1 MVHQLINSLT
11 NDEDHRQELWI
22 HYLSGNAT
30 SSFSYQ
36 LEKLKLLDEDY
47 NELQQLVFQLAD
59 SPLSQDLL
67 DIVSTFSE
75 LEKSITFWLLLG
87 ITIDKISSYKGISE
101 VRIRQIIA
109 TIRNHNGWEKWL
121 SNGTSQTKKDT
132 D

>member
-1 MVHQLINSLT
+1 MVHRLINSLT
-11 NDEDHRQELWI
+11 NDEDHRQELWV

-36 LEKLKLLDEDY
+36 LEQLKLLDEDY
-47 NELQQLVFQLAD
+47 NKLQQLVFQLTN

-109 TIRNHNGWEKWL
+109 TIRNHNGWEKWHL
-121 SNGTSQTKKDT
+121 NETSQIKKDT
-132 D
+132 V